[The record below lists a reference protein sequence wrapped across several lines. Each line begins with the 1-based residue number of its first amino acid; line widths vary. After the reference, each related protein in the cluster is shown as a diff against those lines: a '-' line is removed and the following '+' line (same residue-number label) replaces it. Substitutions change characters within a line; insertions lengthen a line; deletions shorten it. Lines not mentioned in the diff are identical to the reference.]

1 MKFVLPAFALLVCG
15 MAAPEPGSSRTAN
28 TPPATQ
34 PSAASNGSANSADQQ
49 VCRRI
54 AASESRV
61 AARRVCRTRAEW
73 RRIDRESDQ

>member
-1 MKFVLPAFALLVCG
+1 MKFVLPAIALLVCG
-15 MAAPEPGSSRTAN
+15 MAAPEPRSSRTAN
-28 TPPATQ
+28 PPPATQ
-34 PSAASNGSANSADQQ
+34 SSSASNANTASAEQP

-73 RRIDRESDQ
+73 RRIDRESD